1 MYFILTLLCVDFHA
15 AVVSGLGSNLLSKSD
30 LERCVFLRSRVRE
43 TETDELWHDLETME
57 KYS

>member
-1 MYFILTLLCVDFHA
+1 MAFYAT
-15 AVVSGLGSNLLSKSD
+15 AVFGLGSDLLSKYD